1 MEKTKKCTTCKKK
14 PIIAEEDLVLPLNNS
29 PIPLLARFHTNNQT
43 EIFKKNSIKTINPNP
58 PAEIN
63 ISEIKVEGIEGVYR
77 AVPELVLVS
86 VETPK
91 KTFSNRVEI
100 NQYGV
105 IRAITTKNKNIEF
118 NPNTGVIK
126 SIR

>member
-1 MEKTKKCTTCKKK
+1 
-14 PIIAEEDLVLPLNNS
+14 
-29 PIPLLARFHTNNQT
+29 
-43 EIFKKNSIKTINPNP
+43 KKNSIKTINSNP

-77 AVPELVLVS
+77 AVPEVVLVS
-86 VETPK
+86 VQTPK

-100 NQYGV
+100 NQYGM

-126 SIR
+126 RIR